1 MALDLRFDHVGAC
14 KTRQR
19 AKEKKYGVLLDG
31 LTHIQAHLHTVPG
44 VMRQRLGQA
53 GHAVIAVPQD
63 LDPHALVL
71 LEERMV

>member
-1 MALDLRFDHVGAC
+1 MPPGLHHVC
-14 KTRQR
+14 VYQKRQR
-19 AKEKKYGVLLDG
+19 AKEKKCGVLLDG

-53 GHAVIAVPQD
+53 GHAVVAVPQD

-71 LEERMV
+71 LQK